1 MSNTYC
7 PLPWVHSSLQNGNT
21 ILPCCAFMDSGEFM
35 DQGKF
40 EDLFFSKK
48 MNQIRQ
54 GMLDGKK
61 IKGCE
66 QCYFQEQSGME
77 SMRQRAIRKF
87 GHVTEINV
95 RDLNIVFDNIC
106 NLKCRM
112 CSSGYSHL
120 WFDEEKELYG
130 TTFSPTKY
138 FQNTFYREIDLSS
151 VEHYDITGGEP
162 LYSPHFNPFLKK
174 INQETDVKNISIDF
188 FTNGTIKPDNE
199 TIDILK
205 KFKSVFI
212 TISIDAIGPLNN
224 FIRKNSDFDDIKQNL
239 DFYHTLT
246 DNFSINILTTV
257 GIYNAIFVE
266 EIKNYFKEY
275 YPKFAWNYDLIQYP
289 EHLSIRNM
297 PTELKNIYKKYIID
311 KSILSYMN
319 DNADDLFGH
328 FLNFHNDL
336 NKIRNETLVG
346 NDILQKFI
354 ETKIYNVSKSETE
367 MYYKNLIKD
376 LTGNG

>member
-1 MSNTYC
+1 
-7 PLPWVHSSLQNGNT
+7 
-21 ILPCCAFMDSGEFM
+21 MDSGEFM

-66 QCYFQEQSGME
+66 QCYFHEQSGIE

-239 DFYHTLT
+239 DFYHTLN

-297 PTELKNIYKKYIID
+297 PTELKNIYKRYIID

-336 NKIRNETLVG
+336 NTIRNETLVG
-346 NDILQKFI
+346 NDVLQKFI
-354 ETKIYNVSKSETE
+354 ETTLCNVSKSKTE

>member
-21 ILPCCAFMDSGEFM
+21 ILPCCAFMDAGEFM

-54 GMLDGKK
+54 DMLDGKK

-66 QCYFQEQSGME
+66 QCYFQEQCGME
-77 SMRQRAIRKF
+77 SMRQRAIGKF
-87 GHVTEINV
+87 GHVTEIKV
-95 RDLNIVFDNIC
+95 KDISIVMDNIC

-112 CSSGYSHL
+112 CSSGCSHL
-120 WFDEEKELYG
+120 WFEEEKDLYG
-130 TTFSPTKY
+130 TTFSPVKY
-138 FQNTFYREIDLSS
+138 SQNILYKEMNLASI
-151 VEHYDITGGEP
+151 EHFDITGGEP
-162 LYSPHFNPFLKK
+162 LYSPHFKPFLKK
-174 INQETDVKNISIDF
+174 INQEADIQNVSLDF
-188 FTNGTIKPDNE
+188 FTNGTIKPDKE

-205 KFKSVFI
+205 KFKSVCI

-224 FIRKNSDFDDIKQNL
+224 FIRKNSNFDDIKQNL
-239 DFYHTLT
+239 DFYHTL
-246 DNFSINILTTV
+246 DNNFLINILTTI

-266 EIKNYFKEY
+266 EIKNYFEKNY
-275 YPKFAWNYDLIQYP
+275 HKFRWSYDLIQYP
-289 EHLSIRNM
+289 EYLSIKNM
-297 PTELKNIYKKYIID
+297 PIELKNIYNTYISD
-311 KSILSYMN
+311 NSILSYMN
-319 DNADDLFGH
+319 DSADDLFGH

-336 NKIRNETLVG
+336 NTIRNETLVG
-346 NDILQKFI
+346 NSILQKFI

-367 MYYKNLIKD
+367 MYYKNLIKE